1 MNYIYGINAVAEAL
15 KARGRSFEW
24 VGVSKERH
32 DLRLQRVV
40 DECRRQGVAV
50 RFLGRAE
57 LDRMAGNNAHQG
69 VVAITSSKRYNDLD
83 DVIAAKRGHHSLIVV
98 LDGVEDPHNL
108 GAILRTADAAGAD
121 GVVIPERR
129 AVGVTA
135 TVAKASAGASE
146 HLPMAK
152 VTNIART
159 LEGLKGK
166 NLWIV
171 GLDERGTQTYDT
183 LDYNMDCA
191 IVLGSEGKG
200 VHDLVA
206 KKCDFL
212 VSIPMLGKVPSL
224 NVSVAAGVVLY
235 EIVRQRRK
243 KVEPETR

>member
-15 KARGRSFEW
+15 KARGRAFAW
-24 VGVSKERH
+24 VGVAQERH

-50 RFLGRAE
+50 RFVGRPE

-69 VVAITSSKRYNDLD
+69 VVAVTSARQYTDLD
-83 DVIAAKRGHHSLIVV
+83 DIVAAKRGKHSLVVV

-129 AVGVTA
+129 AAGVTA
-135 TVAKASAGASE
+135 
-146 HLPMAK
+146 M

-159 LEGLKGK
+159 LEDLKAK
-166 NLWIV
+166 NIWV
-171 GLDERGTQTYDT
+171 AGLDERGAQTYDS

-191 IVLGSEGKG
+191 IVLGGEGKG
-200 VHDLVA
+200 
-206 KKCDFL
+206 
-212 VSIPMLGKVPSL
+212 
-224 NVSVAAGVVLY
+224 
-235 EIVRQRRK
+235 
-243 KVEPETR
+243 

>member
-1 MNYIYGINAVAEAL
+1 MNFIYGINAVTESL

-24 VGVSKERH
+24 VGVAKERH

-50 RFLGRAE
+50 RFVPRPE

-69 VVAITSSKRYNDLD
+69 VVAVTSGKQYNDLD
-83 DVIAAKRGHHSLIVV
+83 DVVAAKRGQFSLIVV

-129 AVGVTA
+129 AAGVTP
-135 TVAKASAGASE
+135 TVTKASAGASE
-146 HLPMAK
+146 HLPIAK
-152 VTNIART
+152 VTNIGRT
-159 LEGLKGK
+159 LEELKSK

-171 GLDERGTQTYDT
+171 GLDERAPQNYDA

-191 IVLGSEGKG
+191 LLLGAEGHG
-200 VHDLVA
+200 LHDLVRR
-206 KKCDFL
+206 KCDFL
-212 VSIPMLGKVPSL
+212 VSIPMQGGLPSL
-224 NVSVAAGVVLY
+224 NVSVAAGVVMY
-235 EIVRQRRK
+235 EILRQRRK
-243 KVEPETR
+243 SSD

>member
-1 MNYIYGINAVAEAL
+1 MNFIYGINAVTESL

-24 VGVSKERH
+24 VGVAKERH

-50 RFLGRAE
+50 RFVPRPE

-69 VVAITSSKRYNDLD
+69 VVAVTSAKQYNDLD
-83 DVIAAKRGHHSLIVV
+83 DVVAAKRGQFSLVVV

-129 AVGVTA
+129 AAGVTP
-135 TVAKASAGASE
+135 TVTKASAGASE
-146 HLPMAK
+146 HLPIAK
-152 VTNIART
+152 VTNISRT
-159 LEGLKGK
+159 LEELKSK

-171 GLDERGTQTYDT
+171 GLDERAPQNYDS
-183 LDYNMDCA
+183 LDYKMDCA
-191 IVLGSEGKG
+191 IVLGAEGKG
-200 VHDLVA
+200 VHELVR
-206 KKCDFL
+206 KRCDFL
-212 VSIPMLGKVPSL
+212 ISIPMLGKVPSL

-235 EIVRQRRK
+235 EIVRQRQQK
-243 KVEPETR
+243 TTLDSK